1 MPKDIKWPRLLFWV
15 GLSLA
20 AGGISAWLT
29 SGSMDVY
36 SALVPKPP
44 LAPPPIAFPIVW
56 SILYVLMG
64 IAAYLVSVS
73 RGKRGPALVLF
84 VVQLAV
90 NAAWPVVFFNM
101 LAFKAAFALLVLLAV
116 LIAAVIFLFARLSR
130 AAAWLMAPYLVWVCF
145 AGWLNWW
152 FAFVI

>member
-44 LAPPPIAFPIVW
+44 LAPPPIAFPIAW

-73 RGKRGPALVLF
+73 RGKKRAGARPLCRSAGGQCRVACRIL
-84 VVQLAV
+84 QH
-90 NAAWPVVFFNM
+90 
-101 LAFKAAFALLVLLAV
+101 
-116 LIAAVIFLFARLSR
+116 ARL
-130 AAAWLMAPYLVWVCF
+130 
-145 AGWLNWW
+145 
-152 FAFVI
+152 